1 MRKCYWINRIES
13 WRCVNILKPFM
24 GITEIA
30 NWNQSPNLKG
40 EWKFYF
46 CEGGGG
52 LLCSSIE
59 YDLLYFW
66 SMMNQLYNM
75 NYYIKWTW
83 TKHWTRGK
91 WDIPRSSS
99 HMMFFHANITQV
111 FNGIKYVWDHFLD
124 FENFKH
130 FTVMGHHMKN
140 IISFHNYIPNS
151 YCQTLWPCSFF
162 IDGKL

>member
-1 MRKCYWINRIES
+1 VWIFWNHLWVLLKSPIGIK
-13 WRCVNILKPFM
+13 VQILKVSENSIFVK
-24 GITEIA
+24 E
-30 NWNQSPNLKG
+30 
-40 EWKFYF
+40 EV
-46 CEGGGG
+46 E